1 MSIGGLWHKAKH
13 TVSHTA
19 NKVKHKVEHT
29 AKQAGHAAEHAGKEV
44 GKTAKHGVD
53 AVGKV
58 AEHAEKEV
66 NKLVD
71 VGHIT
76 DEIKHEILGALNDVK
91 DEAIKG
97 IKSAESEATK
107 SLKKLGDHIKDELEK
122 DLKAIVERL
131 EGQTAK
137 EVLGYLVDVVRT
149 LSPSEVGIQ
158 LGPVALSLGNL
169 EKKVEH
175 IIKWAEKPPHNRET
189 WIDFVKDVSPD
200 SLSISASIG
209 FALVVESEDLQIE
222 VSATWNAEDILDNID
237 DILKKAGI
245 H

>member
-1 MSIGGLWHKAKH
+1 MGIGGWIKHKAHQAKH
-13 TVSHTA
+13 TAKKAEHA
-19 NKVKHKVEHT
+19 AKHAGDQVAHT
-29 AKQAGHAAEHAGKEV
+29 AKSGADAVEHV
-44 GKTAKHGVD
+44 AKHAENEVD
-53 AVGKV
+53 
-58 AEHAEKEV
+58 
-66 NKLVD
+66 KLVD

-91 DEAIKG
+91 NEAIQS
-97 IKSAESEATK
+97 IKTAESEATK
-107 SLKKLGDHIKDELEK
+107 SLKSVGEEIKKELEA
-122 DLKAIVERL
+122 DLKAIEQRL

-158 LGPVALSLGNL
+158 LGPVALSLGDL
-169 EKKVEH
+169 EQKVEH
-175 IIKWAEKPPHNRET
+175 IIKWAQHPPHNRET
-189 WIDFVKDVSPD
+189 WIAFVKDLSPD
-200 SLSISASIG
+200 SLSLSASIG

-237 DILKKAGI
+237 NILKKAGI